1 VWAVREIKSLNG
13 FDSGW
18 AGIRAVVKQLHHDSK
33 FKGLIPAGVGSA
45 RDKITKKFNSEVGC
59 AVSAMVELLHHDS
72 KLEGLI
78 PAGVGSGRYKI
89 TKKF

>member
-1 VWAVREIKSLNG
+1 MLAAGEMISEKS
-13 FDSGW
+13 
-18 AGIRAVVKQLHHDSK
+18 
-33 FKGLIPAGVGSA
+33 
-45 RDKITKKFNSEVGC
+45 FNSEVGS

-78 PAGVGSGRYKI
+78 PAGAGSGRDKV